1 MKKIIYRIF
10 LKQNIIKINIVKVS
24 VGDEVFKGTV
34 IGTCDNDGISTD
46 IHSSVHGIIIN
57 VTEDYIDIENLLDE
71 SEEYIKIKGNSNLD
85 LIKNAGIVGM
95 GGAGFPTYIKLSKR
109 FDKDG
114 ILIINGAECEPILSH
129 NIKRIE
135 QDCDRILKGA
145 IYAAQVIK
153 ASKIVVVVKE
163 KNKKAIEI
171 LKDSIGNRNIE
182 LHLLKDIYPIGEERA
197 VIREVTGNLL
207 SPYDLPYK
215 VDTVVIN
222 VETALRIQEAIDYK
236 KPVITKDLTI
246 AGEINNEK
254 RIHVLKDVPIGMKV
268 EDILNSLNGTK
279 KEYGEII
286 LGGPFTGKRGDI
298 NSFITKTTGG
308 IIVTSPFFNDKRK
321 AGILVCACGA
331 DKERLQEIADSMDAE
346 VVAYEYCKHA
356 IKVKGTYK
364 CENPGKCP
372 GQAQKVLNL
381 KKQGAE
387 ILIISNC
394 SDCTNTVMTI
404 APKLKLPVYHC
415 TDGALRSVGMRL
427 IRKLKV

>member
-10 LKQNIIKINIVKVS
+10 LKKNIEKINNLKVK
-24 VGDEVFKGTV
+24 VGDEVFKGSV
-34 IGTCDNDGISTD
+34 IGACDNEEISAD
-46 IHSSVHGIIIN
+46 IHSSVHGRIVS
-57 VTEDYIDIENLLDE
+57 VTEDYLDIEKLFDE
-71 SEEYIKIKGNSNLD
+71 TEKYIEITGNSNLE

-95 GGAGFPTYIKLSKR
+95 GGAGFPTHIKLSK
-109 FDKDG
+109 FLDKDG

-135 QDCDRILKGA
+135 EDCDRILKGA

-153 ASKIVVVVKE
+153 ASKIVVAVKE
-163 KNKKAIEI
+163 KHKKAIEI

-182 LHLLKDIYPIGEERA
+182 LHLLKDLYPMGEERA

-207 SPYDLPYK
+207 LPNDLPYK
-215 VDTVVIN
+215 ADTAVIN
-222 VETALRIQEAIDYK
+222 VETALRIQEAIDYR

-268 EDILNSLNGTK
+268 EDILNNLNGIK

-286 LGGPFTGKRGDI
+286 LGGPFTGKRGNI
-298 NSFITKTTGG
+298 NSYITKTTGG

-321 AGILVCACGA
+321 AGLLVCACGA
-331 DKERLQEIADSMDAE
+331 GKERLQEIANSMDAE
-346 VVAYEYCKHA
+346 VVAHEYCKQA

-394 SDCTNTVMTI
+394 SD
-404 APKLKLPVYHC
+404 
-415 TDGALRSVGMRL
+415 
-427 IRKLKV
+427 